1 MKGNFPVSSEVAG
14 AFLRR
19 LDKSVELV
27 PTSGGRER
35 TRSTF
40 ASRHTAGA
48 DPLRQGRSG
57 DGQAGPGKNLFLTI
71 QRQVVAVLGDHHL
84 DQQAGRGDA
93 FVDDL
98 HRNRCLDQRF
108 ALIADPL
115 ARDVTLDA

>member
-40 ASRHTAGA
+40 ARRHTAGA

-57 DGQAGPGKNLFLTI
+57 AGEEGPGKNLFLTI
-71 QRQVVAVLGDHHL
+71 QRQVV
-84 DQQAGRGDA
+84 RGDA
-93 FVDDL
+93 FIDNL
-98 HRNRCLDQRF
+98 HRKSGLDQHF
-108 ALIADPL
+108 VLIPDPL
-115 ARDVTLDA
+115 ARDVTLDG